1 MNLSDEE
8 EKTFSVTLE
17 RAGNYAFDVDFGL
30 DGVPGLRVDEPE
42 PLGAGQGPNASKM
55 LATAVGDCLSASLL
69 FCLAK
74 ARADVRGMKTSVE
87 GKLVRNERGR
97 WRVAELSVEL
107 TPDVPAENAAQLNR
121 CIDLFEDFC
130 TVGKSVEQ
138 GIPLRIKV
146 NRPSS

>member
-17 RAGNYAFDVDFGL
+17 RAGDYAFDVDFGL

-55 LATAVGDCLSASLL
+55 IAAAVGDCLSASLL

-87 GKLVRNERGR
+87 GKLARNERGR

-107 TPDVPAENAAQLNR
+107 TPDVPAENVAQLNR

-130 TVGKSVEQ
+130 TVGKSIEH
-138 GIPLRIKV
+138 GIPLRISV

>member
-1 MNLSDEE
+1 MNLSEE
-8 EKTFSVTLE
+8 ERTFSVNLKRIE
-17 RAGNYAFDVDFGL
+17 NYAFEVDFGL
-30 DGVPGLRVDEPE
+30 DGVQGLIVDEPE
-42 PLGAGQGPNASKM
+42 PLGAGQGPNASRM
-55 LATAVGDCLSASLL
+55 LAAAVGECLSASLL

-74 ARADVRGMKTSVE
+74 ARAEVRGMKTSVE
-87 GKLVRNERGR
+87 GKLVRNDRGR

-107 TPDVPAENAAQLNR
+107 TPDVPAEDAAQLSR

-138 GIPLRIKV
+138 GIPLRIRV

>member
-1 MNLSDEE
+1 MNLSEE
-8 EKTFSVTLE
+8 ERTFSINLE
-17 RAGNYAFDVDFGL
+17 RIENYAFEVDFGL
-30 DGVPGLRVDEPE
+30 DGVQRLMVDEPE
-42 PLGAGQGPNASKM
+42 QLGAGQGPNASRM
-55 LATAVGDCLSASLL
+55 LAAAVGECLSASLL

-87 GKLVRNERGR
+87 GKLVRNDRGR

-107 TPDVPAENAAQLNR
+107 TPDVPAEDAAQLSR

-138 GIPLRIKV
+138 GIPLRISV

>member
-1 MNLSDEE
+1 MNLSEE
-8 EKTFSVTLE
+8 ERTFSVNLE
-17 RAGNYAFDVDFGL
+17 RIENYAFEVDFGL
-30 DGVPGLRVDEPE
+30 DGVQRLMVDEPE
-42 PLGAGQGPNASKM
+42 QLGAGQGPNASRM
-55 LATAVGDCLSASLL
+55 FAAAVGECLSASLL

-74 ARADVRGMKTSVE
+74 ARVDVRGMKTSVE
-87 GKLVRNERGR
+87 GKLARNDRGR

-107 TPDVPAENAAQLNR
+107 TPDVPAENAAQLSR

-138 GIPLRIKV
+138 GIPLRISV

>member
-1 MNLSDEE
+1 LSDEE

-17 RAGNYAFDVDFGL
+17 RTENYAFDVDFGL
-30 DGVPGLRVDEPE
+30 DGVPGLRVDELE

-55 LATAVGDCLSASLL
+55 LAAAVGDCLSASLL

-74 ARADVRGMKTSVE
+74 AKAEVKSMKTTVE

-107 TPDVPAENAAQLNR
+107 IPDLMAGNIVQLNR

-130 TVGKSVEQ
+130 IVGKSVEH
-138 GIPLRIKV
+138 GIPLRIRV